1 MRLKPY
7 EVEALAIENKTAPKE
22 TTGNSIVDELLA
34 EEEEMRQIEENPD
47 IIIDKKEKEVE
58 VEDDEEEEAM
68 PVPQVRLGP
77 DGEIILDDQSLVT
90 KSPIFFK
97 FRNLFYPRTSLTLL

>member
-7 EVEALAIENKTAPKE
+7 EVEALANENKAIPKE
-22 TTGNSIVDELLA
+22 TTDNPILDELLA

-47 IIIDKKEKEVE
+47 IVINKEEKEVE
-58 VEDDEEEEAM
+58 VEEDEDEEDEAM

-77 DGEIILDDQSLVT
+77 DGEIILDDQSLV
-90 KSPIFFK
+90 IK
-97 FRNLFYPRTSLTLL
+97 FLSL